1 MVGRSNL
8 VRGSQAAAAF
18 GFGKKKPVEKPQP
31 KKTSKK
37 CGGCR
42 D

>member
-8 VRGSQAAAAF
+8 VRGSQATAAF

-31 KKTSKK
+31 KKPSRRKNW
-37 CGGCR
+37 
-42 D
+42 